1 MKLKQ
6 IYIINGIA
14 FAVLV
19 VSMLLGFAGGSA
31 NGLVMPLL
39 CVLPVFIF
47 ISGGSVFTTIF
58 SMKDKKL
65 IDANE
70 YQQLKQRKQDRAANV
85 PLG

>member
-6 IYIINGIA
+6 IYIVNGIV
-14 FAVLV
+14 FALLV
-19 VSMLLGFAGGSA
+19 VTMLLGFAGGSA

-39 CVLPVFIF
+39 CVLPVFLF
-47 ISGGSVFTTIF
+47 VSGGSVFVTIF
-58 SMKDKKL
+58 TMKDKKL

-70 YQQLKQRKQDRAANV
+70 YQQLKRKQDRTANV